1 MEIESDSFIMF
12 CIRPTD
18 FGNKL
23 VADISHRKYYPRDNT
38 LGRKLPRGLPMC
50 NIIRSRYGEYSNMAT
65 YLYHYMLISANDKC
79 CQLRCCIMM
88 FCSRP
93 SLCLLGLVYVEFH

>member
-38 LGRKLPRGLPMC
+38 LGRKLPRGLPVC
-50 NIIRSRYGEYSNMAT
+50 IIIRSRYGEYSNMEKYT
-65 YLYHYMLISANDKC
+65 VTCLFWLTTSVANYEVA
-79 CQLRCCIMM
+79 L
-88 FCSRP
+88 
-93 SLCLLGLVYVEFH
+93 

>member
-1 MEIESDSFIMF
+1 MKIESDSFIMF
-12 CIRPTD
+12 YIRPTD

-50 NIIRSRYGEYSNMAT
+50 NVIRSRYGEYSIMEKI
-65 YLYHYMLISANDKC
+65 YRYMLILANDKC
-79 CQLRCCIMM
+79 CQLYD
-88 FCSRP
+88 
-93 SLCLLGLVYVEFH
+93 VA